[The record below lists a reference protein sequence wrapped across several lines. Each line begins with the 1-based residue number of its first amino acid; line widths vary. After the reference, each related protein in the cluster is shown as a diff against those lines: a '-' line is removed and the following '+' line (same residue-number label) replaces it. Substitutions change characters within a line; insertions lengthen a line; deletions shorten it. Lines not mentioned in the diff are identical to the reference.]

1 MILDVGCG
9 AGEFEEGGKRRGD
22 INIDVRKP
30 KNKPHNFILC
40 DGQRLPFQSDTFS
53 KALMIDVIEHLE
65 KPVEALKELKRVV
78 MPKGKIILGTPNA
91 LFFPK
96 VIRTWIKGGYLPHKD
111 HIITF
116 GIPELQNILKRT
128 GFKSFKIEV
137 RTYCTDKNNFGF
149 KILSPFLRS
158 ELKGRQLV
166 AIINN

>member
-9 AGEFEEGGKRRGD
+9 AGEFEEGSIRRGS
-22 INIDVRKP
+22 INIDIRKP
-30 KNKPHNFILC
+30 KNKPQNFVLC
-40 DGQRLPFQSDTFS
+40 DCQRLPFQADTFS
-53 KALMIDVIEHLE
+53 KALIMDVIEHLE
-65 KPVEALKELKRVV
+65 KPVDALKELKRVV

-96 VIRTWIKGGYLPHKD
+96 VVRTWIKGVYLPHKD

-116 GIPELQNILKRT
+116 GVPELQNILKRT
-128 GFKSFKIEV
+128 GFKSFKIEA

-149 KILSPFLRS
+149 NALSPFLRS
-158 ELKGRQLV
+158 ELRGRQLV